1 MFHICMTMN
10 MTACA
15 SILLGR
21 SPTIAA
27 HFSGGRAE
35 DIQSKGL
42 RGCGEQGSRT
52 KGLVFPGNFILPVY
66 LDSRVIFTLVAEHWA
81 AAGFGYCKIL
91 LPCDFPYCNRLPGL
105 RKGLPVGITAFGV
118 LKFKITQAFS

>member
-66 LDSRVIFTLVAEHWA
+66 LDSRVIFTVYIYKYL
-81 AAGFGYCKIL
+81 YMYI
-91 LPCDFPYCNRLPGL
+91 YIYTSTSN
-105 RKGLPVGITAFGV
+105 
-118 LKFKITQAFS
+118 